1 MKSFFVFKFLSLLTI
16 SASVFAHTQSYNDA
30 AMGSDELGIPEPL
43 IFDLVRPLGSPKGEL
58 EVNLF
63 ANESAEDKTLAWS
76 PEIEYVFAD
85 GYAIEL
91 ELPYSNTTLQEF
103 KIAVQGTFGTLMQG
117 QMIHGWQV
125 IARKGFGA
133 QMNAG
138 DLLYLNGS
146 RLSSRLS
153 TMNMVGLR
161 KSMFESGSGYTK
173 LVNSAWFY
181 DASPNYTLGL
191 EINNEVDRQG
201 HWRYRL
207 TPQIHFSIK
216 KHVSFQVGVG
226 PSTLNKAKNT
236 DWILAS
242 RLSYSF

>member
-1 MKSFFVFKFLSLLTI
+1 MRSLFFCKFLSLLSL
-16 SASVFAHTQSYNDA
+16 SALVHANTQTYNDA

-63 ANESAEDKTLAWS
+63 ANESAETKTLAWS

-103 KIAVQGTFGTLMQG
+103 KIALQGTFGTLMQG
-117 QMIHGWQV
+117 RMIHGWQI
-125 IARKGFGA
+125 IARKGIPEHIDT
-133 QMNAG
+133 G

-146 RLSSRLS
+146 RVSSRLS
-153 TMNMVGLR
+153 TMNMVGIR
-161 KSMFESGSGYTK
+161 KSTFDYGNGYTK

-181 DASPNYTLGL
+181 DASSKYTLGL
-191 EINNEVDRQG
+191 EVNNEVDHQG

-207 TPQIHFSIK
+207 TPQIHFSVK
-216 KHVSFQVGVG
+216 KHVAFQVGVG
-226 PSTLNKAKNT
+226 PSTLNKAKAT